1 MVDERARSAPRGTM
15 CLVLRA
21 LALAI
26 LVALPAVA
34 PPPAAGANLTSRI
47 AATRRSQI
55 LYESAMRFQDGRLKE
70 LNRARKVARHRLA
83 KISALLDRVAVQRV
97 VMRGR
102 VESAKS
108 SRDRV
113 LHGDDQAL
121 GIGLELS
128 RGRSASDYSSEDVT
142 LLEQTLM
149 ADAFAEGPGDAVR
162 GSDDGREV
170 SRARRISRNQL
181 AIDALR
187 VRVRTIG
194 RRSVGAGR
202 DGRGTARGSGALTAE
217 VERLERG
224 LKRLNARKHR
234 IQRRRKAA
242 TKRIMALQREIA
254 TARSSRNAAEALLA
268 GQIRAMGALAH
279 RRAVKKTDVRPGR
292 DSAFVWPARGRI
304 TQRFSAAHDGL
315 DIAAARGSPIRAAAV
330 GVVAYVG
337 WNPWDRGRRAF
348 VIVVGHPGGLETVYG
363 HLLPIRRVTVGQL
376 VRKGQLIGFMGNTG
390 HSTGV
395 HLHIEIS
402 RGFRQMNP
410 LAFLPG

>member
-187 VRVRTIG
+187 VPV
-194 RRSVGAGR
+194 
-202 DGRGTARGSGALTAE
+202 GTAKPSIAS
-217 VERLERG
+217 VE
-224 LKRLNARKHR
+224 
-234 IQRRRKAA
+234 
-242 TKRIMALQREIA
+242 
-254 TARSSRNAAEALLA
+254 
-268 GQIRAMGALAH
+268 
-279 RRAVKKTDVRPGR
+279 
-292 DSAFVWPARGRI
+292 
-304 TQRFSAAHDGL
+304 
-315 DIAAARGSPIRAAAV
+315 
-330 GVVAYVG
+330 
-337 WNPWDRGRRAF
+337 
-348 VIVVGHPGGLETVYG
+348 HPGCLGPDEG
-363 HLLPIRRVTVGQL
+363 WPR
-376 VRKGQLIGFMGNTG
+376 
-390 HSTGV
+390 
-395 HLHIEIS
+395 
-402 RGFRQMNP
+402 
-410 LAFLPG
+410 

>member
-1 MVDERARSAPRGTM
+1 
-15 CLVLRA
+15 
-21 LALAI
+21 
-26 LVALPAVA
+26 
-34 PPPAAGANLTSRI
+34 
-47 AATRRSQI
+47 
-55 LYESAMRFQDGRLKE
+55 
-70 LNRARKVARHRLA
+70 
-83 KISALLDRVAVQRV
+83 
-97 VMRGR
+97 
-102 VESAKS
+102 
-108 SRDRV
+108 
-113 LHGDDQAL
+113 
-121 GIGLELS
+121 
-128 RGRSASDYSSEDVT
+128 
-142 LLEQTLM
+142 
-149 ADAFAEGPGDAVR
+149 
-162 GSDDGREV
+162 
-170 SRARRISRNQL
+170 
-181 AIDALR
+181 
-187 VRVRTIG
+187 
-194 RRSVGAGR
+194 
-202 DGRGTARGSGALTAE
+202 
-217 VERLERG
+217 
-224 LKRLNARKHR
+224 
-234 IQRRRKAA
+234 
-242 TKRIMALQREIA
+242 MALQREIA

-279 RRAVKKTDVRPGR
+279 RRAAKKTDVRPGR